1 MRRVLVRS
9 PGSGFPP
16 QRGRAARGPTS
27 APSQAISPGRTGG
40 GAPPCLALL
49 RSRLG
54 AYRPCPTRGP
64 EAGTG
69 GWFGAAR
76 GPSRGLGAAPADLG
90 APLTAF
96 PPVRFTLFVWGF
108 LEARLQAL
116 PSPSC
121 PITVGSGEGGA
132 NAHPETAKPLHYA
145 PISLLSG
152 KKAFLCF
159 TVAVPKFWL
168 IVEEGTLPLQS

>member
-1 MRRVLVRS
+1 MRRVLVVAQA
-9 PGSGFPP
+9 PAFPP
-16 QRGRAARGPTS
+16 QRGRAVRGPAS

-64 EAGTG
+64 ETGTG

-96 PPVRFTLFVWGF
+96 PPVRFTMFVWGF
-108 LEARLQAL
+108 LEVRLQAL

-121 PITVGSGEGGA
+121 LITVGSGEGGA

-145 PISLLSG
+145 PHQFAVGEESISVLYSG
-152 KKAFLCF
+152 C
-159 TVAVPKFWL
+159 P
-168 IVEEGTLPLQS
+168 